1 MANLDLDTSKLVD
14 DYKQIEAT
22 IISENSIFD
31 KTIKYLESSFNDKSL
46 APKDKI
52 TIQSNLMSSMA
63 VNLTAKALEIAL
75 NLQQTKNQLELANG
89 ELELKKEQTKNQ
101 IELSKQELALK
112 QQQTNSQI
120 ELAKAE
126 IEQTKNQIELSKAE
140 LELKSNQTK
149 SQIELANSQ
158 IEQTKN
164 QIELSKQELALKQQ
178 QTNSQIELA
187 NKELELKKEQTK
199 SQIELAKAEIEFNK
213 ARTALV
219 TAQTTTETQK
229 KNAVIR
235 EIASYDDQQRIKEA
249 EIITNAVFGYASG
262 GVAVP
267 GELSSKMLDLIDKIT
282 PNS

>member
-22 IISENSIFD
+22 IISSGSIFD

-52 TIQSNLMSSMA
+52 TIQANLMSSMA

-75 NLQQTKNQLELANG
+75 SLQQTKNQLEL
-89 ELELKKEQTKNQ
+89 
-101 IELSKQELALK
+101 
-112 QQQTNSQI
+112 
-120 ELAKAE
+120 
-126 IEQTKNQIELSKAE
+126 
-140 LELKSNQTK
+140 SNQ
-149 SQIELANSQ
+149 
-158 IEQTKN
+158 
-164 QIELSKQELALKQQ
+164 
-178 QTNSQIELA
+178 
-187 NKELELKKEQTK
+187 ELELKKEQTK
-199 SQIELAKAEIEFNK
+199 SQIELAKAEIEFNR

-219 TAQTTTETQK
+219 TAQTATEAQK

-267 GELSSKMLDLIDKIT
+267 SELSSKMLSLIDKIT

>member
-1 MANLDLDTSKLVD
+1 MANLDLDTSKLMD
-14 DYKQIEAT
+14 DYKQIEAV

-52 TIQSNLMSSMA
+52 TIQANLMSSMA
-63 VNLTAKALEIAL
+63 VNLTAKALEIAVS
-75 NLQQTKNQLELANG
+75 LQPTKNQLEL
-89 ELELKKEQTKNQ
+89 
-101 IELSKQELALK
+101 
-112 QQQTNSQI
+112 
-120 ELAKAE
+120 
-126 IEQTKNQIELSKAE
+126 
-140 LELKSNQTK
+140 SNQ
-149 SQIELANSQ
+149 
-158 IEQTKN
+158 
-164 QIELSKQELALKQQ
+164 
-178 QTNSQIELA
+178 
-187 NKELELKKEQTK
+187 ELELKKEQTK
-199 SQIELAKAEIEFNK
+199 SQIELAKQELALKQQQTNSQIEQTKSQIELAKAEIEFNR

-219 TAQTTTETQK
+219 TAQTATEAQK

-267 GELSSKMLDLIDKIT
+267 SELSSKMLNLIDKIT

>member
-75 NLQQTKNQLELANG
+75 SLQQTKNQLELANG

-126 IEQTKNQIELSKAE
+126 IE
-140 LELKSNQTK
+140 
-149 SQIELANSQ
+149 
-158 IEQTKN
+158 
-164 QIELSKQELALKQQ
+164 
-178 QTNSQIELA
+178 
-187 NKELELKKEQTK
+187 
-199 SQIELAKAEIEFNK
+199 FNK

-219 TAQTTTETQK
+219 TAQTATEAQK

>member
-14 DYKQIEAT
+14 DYKQIEAV

-52 TIQSNLMSSMA
+52 AIQANLMSSMA

-75 NLQQTKNQLELANG
+75 SLQQTKNQLELSNQ
-89 ELELKKEQTKNQ
+89 ELELKKEQTKSQ
-101 IELSKQELALK
+101 LELAKQELALK

-120 ELAKAE
+120 E
-126 IEQTKNQIELSKAE
+126 
-140 LELKSNQTK
+140 QTK
-149 SQIELANSQ
+149 SQIELS
-158 IEQTKN
+158 
-164 QIELSKQELALKQQ
+164 
-178 QTNSQIELA
+178 
-187 NKELELKKEQTK
+187 
-199 SQIELAKAEIEFNK
+199 KAEIEFNK

-219 TAQTTTETQK
+219 TAQTATEAQK

-267 GELSSKMLDLIDKIT
+267 SELSSKMLNLIDKIT

>member
-1 MANLDLDTSKLVD
+1 MANLDLDTSKLMD
-14 DYKQIEAT
+14 DYKQIEAV

-52 TIQSNLMSSMA
+52 AIQANLMSSMA

-75 NLQQTKNQLELANG
+75 SLQQTKNQLELSNQ
-89 ELELKKEQTKNQ
+89 ELELKKEQTKSQ
-101 IELSKQELALK
+101 IELAKQELALK

-120 ELAKAE
+120 E
-126 IEQTKNQIELSKAE
+126 
-140 LELKSNQTK
+140 QTK
-149 SQIELANSQ
+149 SQIELS
-158 IEQTKN
+158 
-164 QIELSKQELALKQQ
+164 
-178 QTNSQIELA
+178 
-187 NKELELKKEQTK
+187 
-199 SQIELAKAEIEFNK
+199 KAEIEFNK

-219 TAQTTTETQK
+219 TAQTATEAQK

-267 GELSSKMLDLIDKIT
+267 SELSSKMLNLIDKST

>member
-1 MANLDLDTSKLVD
+1 MANLDLDTSKLED
-14 DYKQIEAT
+14 DYKQIEAV

-52 TIQSNLMSSMA
+52 TIQANLMSSMA

-75 NLQQTKNQLELANG
+75 SLQQTKNQLELSNQ
-89 ELELKKEQTKNQ
+89 ELELKKEQTKSQ
-101 IELSKQELALK
+101 IELAKQELALK

-120 ELAKAE
+120 EL
-126 IEQTKNQIELSKAE
+126 S
-140 LELKSNQTK
+140 
-149 SQIELANSQ
+149 
-158 IEQTKN
+158 
-164 QIELSKQELALKQQ
+164 
-178 QTNSQIELA
+178 
-187 NKELELKKEQTK
+187 
-199 SQIELAKAEIEFNK
+199 KAEIEFNR

-219 TAQTTTETQK
+219 TAQTATEAQK

-267 GELSSKMLDLIDKIT
+267 SELSSKMLNLIDKIT

>member
-14 DYKQIEAT
+14 DYKQIEAV

-52 TIQSNLMSSMA
+52 TIQANLMSSMA

-75 NLQQTKNQLELANG
+75 SLQQTKNQLELSNQ
-89 ELELKKEQTKNQ
+89 ELELKKEQTKSQ
-101 IELSKQELALK
+101 IELAKQELALK

-120 ELAKAE
+120 E
-126 IEQTKNQIELSKAE
+126 
-140 LELKSNQTK
+140 QTK
-149 SQIELANSQ
+149 SQIELS
-158 IEQTKN
+158 
-164 QIELSKQELALKQQ
+164 
-178 QTNSQIELA
+178 
-187 NKELELKKEQTK
+187 
-199 SQIELAKAEIEFNK
+199 KAEIEFNK

-219 TAQTTTETQK
+219 TAQTATEAQK

-267 GELSSKMLDLIDKIT
+267 SELSSKMLNLIDKIT

>member
-75 NLQQTKNQLELANG
+75 SLQQTKNQL
-89 ELELKKEQTKNQ
+89 
-101 IELSKQELALK
+101 ELSKQELALK

-126 IEQTKNQIELSKAE
+126 IE
-140 LELKSNQTK
+140 
-149 SQIELANSQ
+149 
-158 IEQTKN
+158 
-164 QIELSKQELALKQQ
+164 
-178 QTNSQIELA
+178 
-187 NKELELKKEQTK
+187 
-199 SQIELAKAEIEFNK
+199 FNK

-219 TAQTTTETQK
+219 TAQTATETQK

-249 EIITNAVFGYASG
+249 EIITNAVFGYNIKLNFSNAF
-262 GVAVP
+262 V
-267 GELSSKMLDLIDKIT
+267 
-282 PNS
+282 

>member
-14 DYKQIEAT
+14 DYKQIEAV

-52 TIQSNLMSSMA
+52 TIQANLMSSMA

-75 NLQQTKNQLELANG
+75 SLQQTKNQLELSNQ
-89 ELELKKEQTKNQ
+89 ELELKKEQTKSQLDLANQELELKKEQTKSQ
-101 IELSKQELALK
+101 IELAKQELALK

-120 ELAKAE
+120 
-126 IEQTKNQIELSKAE
+126 
-140 LELKSNQTK
+140 
-149 SQIELANSQ
+149 
-158 IEQTKN
+158 
-164 QIELSKQELALKQQ
+164 
-178 QTNSQIELA
+178 
-187 NKELELKKEQTK
+187 EQTK

-219 TAQTTTETQK
+219 TAQTATEAQK

-267 GELSSKMLDLIDKIT
+267 SELSSKMLNLIDKIT

>member
-1 MANLDLDTSKLVD
+1 MPNLDLDTSKIVD
-14 DYKQIEAT
+14 DYKQIEAV

-52 TIQSNLMSSMA
+52 TIQANLMSSMA

-75 NLQQTKNQLELANG
+75 SLQQTKNQLELSNQ
-89 ELELKKEQTKNQ
+89 ELELKKEQTKSQ
-101 IELSKQELALK
+101 IELAKQELALK

-120 ELAKAE
+120 E
-126 IEQTKNQIELSKAE
+126 
-140 LELKSNQTK
+140 QTK
-149 SQIELANSQ
+149 SQIELS
-158 IEQTKN
+158 
-164 QIELSKQELALKQQ
+164 
-178 QTNSQIELA
+178 
-187 NKELELKKEQTK
+187 
-199 SQIELAKAEIEFNK
+199 KAEIEFNK

-219 TAQTTTETQK
+219 TAQTATEAQK

>member
-1 MANLDLDTSKLVD
+1 MANLDLDTSKLVG

-75 NLQQTKNQLELANG
+75 NLQQTKSQV
-89 ELELKKEQTKNQ
+89 
-101 IELSKQELALK
+101 ELS
-112 QQQTNSQI
+112 
-120 ELAKAE
+120 
-126 IEQTKNQIELSKAE
+126 
-140 LELKSNQTK
+140 
-149 SQIELANSQ
+149 
-158 IEQTKN
+158 
-164 QIELSKQELALKQQ
+164 
-178 QTNSQIELA
+178 
-187 NKELELKKEQTK
+187 
-199 SQIELAKAEIEFNK
+199 KAEIEFNK

-219 TAQTTTETQK
+219 TAQTATEAQK
-229 KNAVIR
+229 KNAIIR

-267 GELSSKMLDLIDKIT
+267 SELSSKMIDLIDKIT

>member
-14 DYKQIEAT
+14 DYKQIEAV

-52 TIQSNLMSSMA
+52 TIQANLMSSMA

-75 NLQQTKNQLELANG
+75 SLQQTKN
-89 ELELKKEQTKNQ
+89 ELEL
-101 IELSKQELALK
+101 
-112 QQQTNSQI
+112 
-120 ELAKAE
+120 
-126 IEQTKNQIELSKAE
+126 
-140 LELKSNQTK
+140 SNQ
-149 SQIELANSQ
+149 
-158 IEQTKN
+158 
-164 QIELSKQELALKQQ
+164 
-178 QTNSQIELA
+178 
-187 NKELELKKEQTK
+187 ELELKKEQTK
-199 SQIELAKAEIEFNK
+199 SQIELAKQELALKQQQTNSQIEQTKSQIELSKAEIEFNR

-219 TAQTTTETQK
+219 TAQTATEAQK

-267 GELSSKMLDLIDKIT
+267 SELSSKMLSLIDKIT

>member
-1 MANLDLDTSKLVD
+1 MANLALDTSKLVD
-14 DYKQIEAT
+14 DYKQIEAV

-52 TIQSNLMSSMA
+52 TIQANLMSSMA

-75 NLQQTKNQLELANG
+75 SLQQTKNQLEL
-89 ELELKKEQTKNQ
+89 
-101 IELSKQELALK
+101 
-112 QQQTNSQI
+112 
-120 ELAKAE
+120 
-126 IEQTKNQIELSKAE
+126 
-140 LELKSNQTK
+140 SNQ
-149 SQIELANSQ
+149 
-158 IEQTKN
+158 
-164 QIELSKQELALKQQ
+164 
-178 QTNSQIELA
+178 
-187 NKELELKKEQTK
+187 ELELKKEQTK
-199 SQIELAKAEIEFNK
+199 SQIELAKQELALKQQQTNSQIEQTKSQIELAKAEIEFNR

-219 TAQTTTETQK
+219 TAQTATEAQK

-267 GELSSKMLDLIDKIT
+267 SELSSKMLNLIDKIT

>member
-101 IELSKQELALK
+101 IELAKQELALK
-112 QQQTNSQI
+112 QQQTN
-120 ELAKAE
+120 
-126 IEQTKNQIELSKAE
+126 
-140 LELKSNQTK
+140 

-219 TAQTTTETQK
+219 TAQTATETQK

>member
-14 DYKQIEAT
+14 DYKQIEAV

-52 TIQSNLMSSMA
+52 TIQANLMSSMA

-75 NLQQTKNQLELANG
+75 SLQQTKNQLEL
-89 ELELKKEQTKNQ
+89 
-101 IELSKQELALK
+101 
-112 QQQTNSQI
+112 
-120 ELAKAE
+120 
-126 IEQTKNQIELSKAE
+126 
-140 LELKSNQTK
+140 SNQ
-149 SQIELANSQ
+149 
-158 IEQTKN
+158 
-164 QIELSKQELALKQQ
+164 
-178 QTNSQIELA
+178 
-187 NKELELKKEQTK
+187 ELELKKEQTK
-199 SQIELAKAEIEFNK
+199 SQIELAKQELALKQQQTNSQIEQTKSQIELAKAEIEFNR

-219 TAQTTTETQK
+219 TAQTATEAQK

-267 GELSSKMLDLIDKIT
+267 SELSSKMLNLIDKIT
-282 PNS
+282 SNS

>member
-1 MANLDLDTSKLVD
+1 MANLDLDTSKLMD
-14 DYKQIEAT
+14 DYKQIEAV

-52 TIQSNLMSSMA
+52 TIQANLMSSMA

-75 NLQQTKNQLELANG
+75 SLQQTKNQLEL
-89 ELELKKEQTKNQ
+89 
-101 IELSKQELALK
+101 
-112 QQQTNSQI
+112 
-120 ELAKAE
+120 
-126 IEQTKNQIELSKAE
+126 
-140 LELKSNQTK
+140 SNQ
-149 SQIELANSQ
+149 
-158 IEQTKN
+158 
-164 QIELSKQELALKQQ
+164 
-178 QTNSQIELA
+178 
-187 NKELELKKEQTK
+187 ELELKKEQTK
-199 SQIELAKAEIEFNK
+199 SQIELAKQELALKQQQTNSQIEQTKSQIELAKAEIEFNR

-219 TAQTTTETQK
+219 TAQTATEAQK

-267 GELSSKMLDLIDKIT
+267 SELSSKMLNLIDKIT

>member
-1 MANLDLDTSKLVD
+1 MVNLDLDTSKLVG

-120 ELAKAE
+120 ELA
-126 IEQTKNQIELSKAE
+126 
-140 LELKSNQTK
+140 
-149 SQIELANSQ
+149 
-158 IEQTKN
+158 
-164 QIELSKQELALKQQ
+164 
-178 QTNSQIELA
+178 

-219 TAQTTTETQK
+219 TAQTATETQK

>member
-1 MANLDLDTSKLVD
+1 MANLDLDTSKLVG
-14 DYKQIEAT
+14 DYKQIEAV

-52 TIQSNLMSSMA
+52 TIQANLMSSMA

-75 NLQQTKNQLELANG
+75 SLQQTKNQLEL
-89 ELELKKEQTKNQ
+89 
-101 IELSKQELALK
+101 
-112 QQQTNSQI
+112 
-120 ELAKAE
+120 
-126 IEQTKNQIELSKAE
+126 
-140 LELKSNQTK
+140 SNQ
-149 SQIELANSQ
+149 
-158 IEQTKN
+158 
-164 QIELSKQELALKQQ
+164 
-178 QTNSQIELA
+178 
-187 NKELELKKEQTK
+187 ELELKKEQTK
-199 SQIELAKAEIEFNK
+199 SQIELAKQELALKQQQTNSQIEQTKSQIELSKAEIEFNR

-219 TAQTTTETQK
+219 TAQTATEAQK

-267 GELSSKMLDLIDKIT
+267 SELSSKMLSLIDKIT

>member
-1 MANLDLDTSKLVD
+1 MANLDLDTSKLMD
-14 DYKQIEAT
+14 DYKQIEAV

-52 TIQSNLMSSMA
+52 TIQANLMSSMA

-75 NLQQTKNQLELANG
+75 SLQQTKNQLELSNQ
-89 ELELKKEQTKNQ
+89 ELELKKEQTKSQ
-101 IELSKQELALK
+101 LELAKQELALK

-120 ELAKAE
+120 
-126 IEQTKNQIELSKAE
+126 
-140 LELKSNQTK
+140 
-149 SQIELANSQ
+149 
-158 IEQTKN
+158 
-164 QIELSKQELALKQQ
+164 
-178 QTNSQIELA
+178 
-187 NKELELKKEQTK
+187 EQTK

-219 TAQTTTETQK
+219 TAQTATEAQK

-267 GELSSKMLDLIDKIT
+267 SELSSKMLNLIDKIT

>member
-14 DYKQIEAT
+14 DYKQIEAV

-52 TIQSNLMSSMA
+52 TIQANLMSSMA

-75 NLQQTKNQLELANG
+75 SLQQTKN
-89 ELELKKEQTKNQ
+89 ELEL
-101 IELSKQELALK
+101 
-112 QQQTNSQI
+112 
-120 ELAKAE
+120 
-126 IEQTKNQIELSKAE
+126 
-140 LELKSNQTK
+140 SNQ
-149 SQIELANSQ
+149 
-158 IEQTKN
+158 
-164 QIELSKQELALKQQ
+164 
-178 QTNSQIELA
+178 
-187 NKELELKKEQTK
+187 ELELKKEQTK
-199 SQIELAKAEIEFNK
+199 SQIELAKQELALKQQQTNSQIEQTKSQIELAKAEIEFNR

-219 TAQTTTETQK
+219 TAQTATEAQK

-267 GELSSKMLDLIDKIT
+267 SELSSKMLNLIDKIT

>member
-14 DYKQIEAT
+14 DYKQIEAV

-52 TIQSNLMSSMA
+52 TIQANLMSSMA

-75 NLQQTKNQLELANG
+75 SLQQTKN
-89 ELELKKEQTKNQ
+89 ELK
-101 IELSKQELALK
+101 L
-112 QQQTNSQI
+112 
-120 ELAKAE
+120 
-126 IEQTKNQIELSKAE
+126 
-140 LELKSNQTK
+140 SNQ
-149 SQIELANSQ
+149 
-158 IEQTKN
+158 
-164 QIELSKQELALKQQ
+164 
-178 QTNSQIELA
+178 
-187 NKELELKKEQTK
+187 ELELKKEQTK
-199 SQIELAKAEIEFNK
+199 SQIELAKQELALKQQQTNSQIEQTKSQIELAKAEIEFNR

-219 TAQTTTETQK
+219 TAQTATEAQK

>member
-14 DYKQIEAT
+14 DYKQIEAV

-52 TIQSNLMSSMA
+52 TIQANLMSSMA

-75 NLQQTKNQLELANG
+75 SLQQTKNQLEL
-89 ELELKKEQTKNQ
+89 
-101 IELSKQELALK
+101 
-112 QQQTNSQI
+112 
-120 ELAKAE
+120 
-126 IEQTKNQIELSKAE
+126 
-140 LELKSNQTK
+140 SNQ
-149 SQIELANSQ
+149 
-158 IEQTKN
+158 
-164 QIELSKQELALKQQ
+164 
-178 QTNSQIELA
+178 
-187 NKELELKKEQTK
+187 ELELKKEQTK
-199 SQIELAKAEIEFNK
+199 SQIELAKQELALKQQQTNSQIEQTKSQIELSKAEIEFNR

-219 TAQTTTETQK
+219 TAQTATEAQK

-267 GELSSKMLDLIDKIT
+267 SELSRKMLNLIDKIT

>member
-1 MANLDLDTSKLVD
+1 MANLDLDTSKLVG

-75 NLQQTKNQLELANG
+75 SLQQ
-89 ELELKKEQTKNQ
+89 
-101 IELSKQELALK
+101 I
-112 QQQTNSQI
+112 
-120 ELAKAE
+120 
-126 IEQTKNQIELSKAE
+126 
-140 LELKSNQTK
+140 K
-149 SQIELANSQ
+149 SQIELS
-158 IEQTKN
+158 
-164 QIELSKQELALKQQ
+164 
-178 QTNSQIELA
+178 
-187 NKELELKKEQTK
+187 
-199 SQIELAKAEIEFNK
+199 KAEIEFNK

-219 TAQTTTETQK
+219 TAQTATEAQK

-249 EIITNAVFGYASG
+249 EIITNAVFGYNIKLNFSNAF
-262 GVAVP
+262 V
-267 GELSSKMLDLIDKIT
+267 
-282 PNS
+282 

>member
-1 MANLDLDTSKLVD
+1 MTNLVLDTNKLVD
-14 DYKQIEAT
+14 DYKRIEAT

-63 VNLTAKALEIAL
+63 VNLTAKALETAL
-75 NLQQTKNQLELANG
+75 SWQ
-89 ELELKKEQTKNQ
+89 QTKNQ

-120 ELAKAE
+120 DLGKQELALKK
-126 IEQTKNQIELSKAE
+126 EQAKNGLD
-140 LELKSNQTK
+140 
-149 SQIELANSQ
+149 LAR
-158 IEQTKN
+158 
-164 QIELSKQELALKQQ
+164 QELALKQQ
-178 QTNSQIELA
+178 QTNAQKLLSD
-187 NKELELKKEQTK
+187 
-199 SQIELAKAEIEFNK
+199 AEIEFNR

-219 TAQTTTETQK
+219 TAQTATEAQK

-235 EIASYDDQQRIKEA
+235 EIASYDDQKRIKEA

-262 GVAVP
+262 GVQVP
-267 GELSSKMLDLIDKIT
+267 SDLQSRMLNTIDRIT
-282 PNS
+282 P

>member
-14 DYKQIEAT
+14 DYKQIEAV

-52 TIQSNLMSSMA
+52 TIQANLMSSMA
-63 VNLTAKALEIAL
+63 VNLTSKALEIAL
-75 NLQQTKNQLELANG
+75 SLQQTKNQLEL
-89 ELELKKEQTKNQ
+89 
-101 IELSKQELALK
+101 
-112 QQQTNSQI
+112 
-120 ELAKAE
+120 
-126 IEQTKNQIELSKAE
+126 
-140 LELKSNQTK
+140 SNQ
-149 SQIELANSQ
+149 
-158 IEQTKN
+158 
-164 QIELSKQELALKQQ
+164 
-178 QTNSQIELA
+178 
-187 NKELELKKEQTK
+187 ELELKKEQTK
-199 SQIELAKAEIEFNK
+199 SQIELSKAEIEFNR

-219 TAQTTTETQK
+219 TAQTATEAQK

-267 GELSSKMLDLIDKIT
+267 SELSSKMLSLIDKIT

>member
-75 NLQQTKNQLELANG
+75 SLQQTKNQLELANG

-120 ELAKAE
+120 E
-126 IEQTKNQIELSKAE
+126 
-140 LELKSNQTK
+140 
-149 SQIELANSQ
+149 
-158 IEQTKN
+158 
-164 QIELSKQELALKQQ
+164 
-178 QTNSQIELA
+178 
-187 NKELELKKEQTK
+187 QTK
-199 SQIELAKAEIEFNK
+199 SQIELAKAEIEFNR

-219 TAQTTTETQK
+219 TAQTATEAQK

-267 GELSSKMLDLIDKIT
+267 SELSSKMLNLIDKIT

>member
-75 NLQQTKNQLELANG
+75 NLQ
-89 ELELKKEQTKNQ
+89 
-101 IELSKQELALK
+101 
-112 QQQTNSQI
+112 
-120 ELAKAE
+120 
-126 IEQTKNQIELSKAE
+126 QTKNQIELSKAE

-219 TAQTTTETQK
+219 TAQTATETQK

>member
-75 NLQQTKNQLELANG
+75 SLQQTKNQLELSNQ
-89 ELELKKEQTKNQ
+89 ELELKKEQTKSQ
-101 IELSKQELALK
+101 LELAKQELALK

-120 ELAKAE
+120 EL
-126 IEQTKNQIELSKAE
+126 S
-140 LELKSNQTK
+140 
-149 SQIELANSQ
+149 
-158 IEQTKN
+158 
-164 QIELSKQELALKQQ
+164 
-178 QTNSQIELA
+178 
-187 NKELELKKEQTK
+187 
-199 SQIELAKAEIEFNK
+199 KAEIEFNK

-219 TAQTTTETQK
+219 TAQTATEAQK

-267 GELSSKMLDLIDKIT
+267 GELSSKMLSLIDKIT

>member
-1 MANLDLDTSKLVD
+1 MANLDLDTSKLMD
-14 DYKQIEAT
+14 DYKQIEAV

-52 TIQSNLMSSMA
+52 TIQANLMSSMA
-63 VNLTAKALEIAL
+63 VNLTAKALDIAL
-75 NLQQTKNQLELANG
+75 SLQQTKNQLEL
-89 ELELKKEQTKNQ
+89 
-101 IELSKQELALK
+101 
-112 QQQTNSQI
+112 
-120 ELAKAE
+120 
-126 IEQTKNQIELSKAE
+126 
-140 LELKSNQTK
+140 SNQ
-149 SQIELANSQ
+149 
-158 IEQTKN
+158 
-164 QIELSKQELALKQQ
+164 
-178 QTNSQIELA
+178 
-187 NKELELKKEQTK
+187 ELELKKEQTK
-199 SQIELAKAEIEFNK
+199 SQIELAKQELALKQQQTNSQIEQTKSQIELAKAEIEFNR

-219 TAQTTTETQK
+219 TAQTATEAQK

-267 GELSSKMLDLIDKIT
+267 SELSSKMLNLIDKIT